1 MERIEIIGN
10 LGADAVIK
18 TPQPNV
24 SFIAFRVAVSK
35 KFNGSD
41 VTMWYD
47 VTMNQTDSKILPFLK
62 QGTKVFVRGYPSYR
76 IFDSAK
82 YHQKMIGVTISVNE
96 IQLCGSKQDNP
107 SPAQQK
113 QEPAD
118 DLPFMDGVNGY
129 NGQ

>member
-10 LGADAVIK
+10 LGADAEIK

-24 SFIAFRVAVSK
+24 SFIAFRVAVSR
-35 KFNGSD
+35 KFNGND

-62 QGTKVFVRGYPSYR
+62 SGTKVFVRGYPSYR

-82 YHQKMIGVTISVNE
+82 YHQKMIGVTISVSE
-96 IQLCGSKQDNP
+96 IQLCDSKPKDP
-107 SPAQQK
+107 APAPAQQEAK
-113 QEPAD
+113 D

>member
-10 LGADAVIK
+10 LGADAEIK
-18 TPQPNV
+18 TTQPNV

-35 KFNGSD
+35 KFNGND

-47 VTMNQTDSKILPFLK
+47 VTMNQTDTKILPFLK
-62 QGTKVFVRGYPSYR
+62 QGTKVFVRGYPTYR

-107 SPAQQK
+107 APAQEK
-113 QEPAD
+113 QAEEKVT
-118 DLPFMDGVNGY
+118 PF
-129 NGQ
+129 